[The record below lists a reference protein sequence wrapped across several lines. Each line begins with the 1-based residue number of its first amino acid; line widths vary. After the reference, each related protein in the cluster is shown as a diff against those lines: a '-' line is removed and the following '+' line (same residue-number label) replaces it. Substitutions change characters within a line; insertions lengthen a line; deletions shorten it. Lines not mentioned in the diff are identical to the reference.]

1 MIKKLP
7 FGPNGRA
14 HVLDNDLWKKKR
26 PISIFRS
33 FEAMLT
39 FQNIQKFPN
48 FHKAYLAFDSPSS
61 RILSMS
67 SWTFWKACNILYN
80 LHVFYF

>member
-1 MIKKLP
+1 MMKKIH

-14 HVLDNDLWKKKR
+14 HVLGDELWKKNR
-26 PISIFRS
+26 PISNFRS

-48 FHKAYLAFDSPSS
+48 FHKA
-61 RILSMS
+61 
-67 SWTFWKACNILYN
+67 
-80 LHVFYF
+80 